1 MLMCC
6 TAVAEMWDVAKKEM
20 GLEVDCSEVRPSN
33 HNHRIHWFGG
43 LVFTIIDI
51 AFSFEEFS
59 V

>member
-1 MLMCC
+1 MCC
-6 TAVAEMWDVAKKEM
+6 TAVAEMWNVAKKEM

-43 LVFTIIDI
+43 LVFIIIDI
-51 AFSFEEFS
+51 AFSFEDFS